1 MSLLAQLYRLDLL
14 SPKGLFYLGGSF
26 LRDKSN
32 LLAFIRN
39 KSKLNGDHIAV
50 QDEFGTLTY
59 RQLYK
64 KAKALAAYWQSKN
77 DISKQSNLVFLA
89 RNSAESIVAL
99 VAASCTGCTLHFL
112 NPDMSQ
118 SQLETYLSQ
127 HPQAFVVDTIKRYT
141 ISSKRLLS
149 LETDSKSRPFKPQNM
164 GRMLVLSSG
173 TSGTFKK
180 AERQSKPNSFLAPF
194 FALIKTLK
202 LDKQKNALITAPIY
216 HGYGLAASIMCLSLG
231 KQIFFQEKLE
241 PERLS
246 QFNDRNVDLIIGVPA
261 ALSRIVDKSRDL
273 NINMILT
280 GGAAMSEQLYHK
292 ITERFGHS
300 VYNLY
305 GTSESGFVCIAE
317 PQHLKLNPKTIGS
330 NIRRV
335 KHRINSD
342 GILEL
347 KTGWSMSTKK
357 GQWVSS
363 GDLAE
368 LDSNGLLT
376 LKGRSDDMIVSG
388 GENVYLFEIEDS
400 LKSQEWCIDCK
411 CDKLD
416 DEEFGQRYK
425 LYISTTLR
433 SEDDIK
439 ARMQEMFPRY
449 AQAKQILIQTDIKFN
464 ELGKFIKP
472 SPDLQK
478 TEDTTY

>member
-1 MSLLAQLYRLDLL
+1 MSLITQLYRLDLL
-14 SPKGLFYLGGSF
+14 SPKGLYYLSGSF

-32 LLAFIRN
+32 LLSLVRHRAR
-39 KSKLNGDHIAV
+39 LNGNALAV

-59 RQLYK
+59 KQLYN
-64 KAKALAAYWQSKN
+64 KAKALASHWQFANGINKRST
-77 DISKQSNLVFLA
+77 LVFLA
-89 RNSAESIVAL
+89 RNSTVSVTAL
-99 VAASCTGCTLHFL
+99 VAASCTGCTIHFL

-118 SQLETYLSQ
+118 AQLESYISQ
-127 HPQAFVVDTIKRYT
+127 HPQAFIVDTIKRYT

-149 LETDSKSRPFKPQNM
+149 LEADSKPRSFKPQNM

-202 LDKQKNALITAPIY
+202 LDKQKNALIIAPIY
-216 HGYGLAASIMCLSLG
+216 HGYGLAASIMCLALG
-231 KQIFFQEKLE
+231 KQIFYQEKLA

-246 QFNDRNVDLIIGVPA
+246 RFNEGNIDLIIGVPT

-273 NINMILT
+273 NVNMILT
-280 GGAAMSEQLYHK
+280 GGAAMTEQLYHK
-292 ITERFGHS
+292 LTERYGHS

-317 PQHLKLNPKTIGS
+317 PQHLKLNPKTIGRT
-330 NIRRV
+330 IRGV
-335 KHRINSD
+335 KYRINSE

-347 KTGWSMSTKK
+347 KTSWSMSTKK
-357 GQWVSS
+357 GQWVST

-388 GENVYLFEIEDS
+388 GENVYLFEIEDG

-411 CDKLD
+411 CIKVN
-416 DEEFGQRYK
+416 DEEFGQRYD

-433 SEDDIK
+433 YEDDIK

-449 AQAKQILIQTDIKFN
+449 AQAKHIHIQADIKFN

-472 SPDLQK
+472 SLNLQK